1 MRSSRR
7 SDQTE
12 TSRSAPVVRVRAAT
26 AADLPVIGRL
36 GMLLVE
42 AHHAFDKKRFLPPS
56 PRTAAGYAS
65 FLAARL
71 AEPDAMILVAESDG
85 TVIGYAYAAVEGY
98 DWMSLRGPAGILHD
112 VLVDPAYRG
121 RGVGRQLVEAALAH
135 LRARG
140 VPRVVLSTAEPNVA
154 AQRLFTKL
162 GFRRTMIEMTL
173 ELEDSPTRQ
182 GDAR

>member
-1 MRSSRR
+1 MRSRRR
-7 SDQTE
+7 SDRTA

-36 GMLLVE
+36 GTLLVE
-42 AHHAFDKKRFLPPS
+42 AHHAFDEKRFLPPS

-65 FLAARL
+65 FLASQL
-71 AEPDAMILVAESDG
+71 AEPDATILVAEADG

-98 DWMSLRGPAGILHD
+98 DWISLRGPAGILHD
-112 VLVDPAYRG
+112 VLVEPAHRG
-121 RGVGRQLVEAALAH
+121 RGVGRQLLQAVLAH

-140 VPRVVLSTAEPNVA
+140 VPRVVLSTAEHNLA
-154 AQRLFTKL
+154 AQRLFTEM

-173 ELEDSPTRQ
+173 ELEDGRE
-182 GDAR
+182 